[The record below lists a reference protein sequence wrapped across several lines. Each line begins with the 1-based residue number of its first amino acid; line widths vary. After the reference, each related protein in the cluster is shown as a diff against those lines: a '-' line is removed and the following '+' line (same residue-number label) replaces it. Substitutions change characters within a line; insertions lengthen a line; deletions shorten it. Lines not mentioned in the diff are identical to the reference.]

1 MERGQSFRTFA
12 ARHRSRAMIAALV
25 NPEKTMSS
33 IVKAKL
39 IFIAAC
45 LAVAPAFGQQPGRG
59 KPAAKTGGAEKK
71 AEAQDPL
78 KQAAA
83 LFEAGQAAHQRGEL
97 EQALAYYNDAL
108 KHDPALWQAEF
119 QASTAYYALK
129 RFAEARQAILHVI
142 QQLKEFADSPESRQ
156 LGARAQIV
164 LGESALAEA
173 KLDEAEQAF
182 RRALELQP
190 SAARAHASL
199 AEVLLAAGK
208 RAEAINEAKA
218 ALAAG
223 DERVATLALLGEAL
237 TLAERYDE
245 SLPVLDEVLKREPQN
260 AVALR
265 YRAEVFARRND
276 LNGARRDLQAAL
288 AVEPRL
294 QDKLRLAELHARA
307 KQYNEAITLY
317 QQVLKDEPTNKEAQ
331 TALAALLIESGQ
343 GKEAVG
349 QLETLIQTQPNRAD
363 VRAQLAE
370 LYLPTQ
376 PEKALEQYSAA
387 AKLEPENA
395 AHQIGMGT
403 ALIKL
408 RRFQEAVP
416 LLRRVLA
423 ANPKVE
429 LVYFAHTNL
438 ATALFELDDFANA
451 AREFVWILNQQ
462 REQKRAAITLYFLGI
477 CFDKLGDLEQ
487 AQKVYDQF
495 LALASADNQL
505 EIDKVKLRLPSLKRQ
520 LEKGQGKRKKQ

>member
-1 MERGQSFRTFA
+1 
-12 ARHRSRAMIAALV
+12 
-25 NPEKTMSS
+25 MSS

-39 IFIAAC
+39 IFIVVC
-45 LAVAPAFGQQPGRG
+45 LAVAPAFGQQAGRG
-59 KPAAKTGGAEKK
+59 KPAAKAGGAEKK

-97 EQALAYYNDAL
+97 EQALASYNEAL
-108 KHDPALWQAEF
+108 KLDPSLWQAEF
-119 QASTAYYALK
+119 QASTAYYSLK
-129 RFAEARQAILHVI
+129 RFAEARRAITHVI
-142 QQLKEFADSPESRQ
+142 EQLKEFADTPESRQ

-173 KLDEAEQAF
+173 KPDEAEQAF
-182 RRALELQP
+182 RRALALQP
-190 SAARAHASL
+190 AAARAHAGL
-199 AEVLLAAGK
+199 AEVLLAMGK
-208 RAEAINEAKA
+208 RPETINEAINEAKA
-218 ALAAG
+218 ARAAG

-237 TLAERYDE
+237 TLAGQYDE
-245 SLPVLDEVLKREPQN
+245 SLPELDEVLKREPQN

-276 LNGARRDLQAAL
+276 LTGARRDLQAAI
-288 AVEPRL
+288 AIESRL
-294 QDKLRLAELHARA
+294 PDRLRLAELHARA
-307 KQYNEAITLY
+307 KQYNEAMALY
-317 QQVLKDEPTNKEAQ
+317 QQVLKDEPVNKEAQ

-343 GKEAVG
+343 GKEAIG
-349 QLETLIQTQPNRAD
+349 QLETLIQTQPKRAD

-376 PEKALEQYSAA
+376 PEKALEQYGAA
-387 AKLEPENA
+387 ARLEPENA

-423 ANPKVE
+423 ANPKAE

-451 AREFVWILNQQ
+451 AREFGWILSQQ

-477 CFDKLGDLEQ
+477 CFDKLGDLVQ
-487 AQKVYDQF
+487 AQKAYDQF
-495 LALASADNQL
+495 LSLASPDNQL
-505 EIDKVKLRLPSLKRQ
+505 EIDKVKLRLPPLKRQ
-520 LEKGQGKRKKQ
+520 LEKGQGKPKK